1 MRVVQVDRMH
11 SPGLSLSPVVATTGA
26 KLSSLASRDARY
38 RCPAPLLLS
47 SSQRRRDASESTLRG
62 PLLLLPT
69 GRGSASHHALL
80 DMASR
85 TVAHS
90 SALDLLRAIEGQPDA
105 DSVRTNHCLGFVFA
119 RWLEPFSPPA
129 PSPDKAPGDNDKP
142 DQDAEVLVT
151 VWQGDRL
158 VCALVPPSR
167 AAGLKLEARTD
178 LFVNS
183 LIFTKLGWSQ
193 SKIVSPVASS
203 DLAAVLPSIPPL
215 VQHLLTVAPF
225 SSAPGLLRSLCG
237 PQTLVDAFLASWPH
251 PRKPSPSMTIIP
263 MSTRSAPSTVV
274 LPDGHSF
281 SRIRDVAQLSL
292 AELNKIGQL
301 LVTFYGNHP
310 SAPRFSPD
318 GLVEHTRAMILRGA
332 FWVYRAPPCEGHEAE
347 PVGFVQTGRPTMRTC
362 AIRMVFVAPSH
373 RGAGVAQ
380 RMVSAVVRAHLV
392 EAPRLALDFARTP
405 LEGETEEETTRFGG
419 KDEVCLF
426 VEPGNAAA
434 RRVYAQVGMEE
445 GGDLWS
451 CVELGEVEP
460 GHW

>member
-1 MRVVQVDRMH
+1 
-11 SPGLSLSPVVATTGA
+11 
-26 KLSSLASRDARY
+26 
-38 RCPAPLLLS
+38 
-47 SSQRRRDASESTLRG
+47 
-62 PLLLLPT
+62 
-69 GRGSASHHALL
+69 
-80 DMASR
+80 MASR

-158 VCALVPPSR
+158 V
-167 AAGLKLEARTD
+167 
-178 LFVNS
+178 